1 MTQKEGKEALK
12 FGTITALRKQTRQP
26 SLLCAFHGFQMPVLS
41 GDFILCIECVK
52 EVYVQ
57 AKVVQA
63 ISSQTTKT
71 ENLGQAHKT
80 P

>member
-12 FGTITALRKQTRQP
+12 FGTTTASRKQTRQP
-26 SLLCAFHGFQMPVLS
+26 SLLCASHGFQMPVLS

-52 EVYVQ
+52 EAYVK

-63 ISSQTTKT
+63 LPQATQT